1 MTMPHER
8 TRALRWAG
16 EFLREVMQSPECPPA
31 LKHQAYMILRHYPE
45 PHSIAHEARYS
56 DHARQGVPWLG
67 PEDPP
72 TTPEARDTTAPSVL
86 LVSPEASA
94 KLLHEPAQRRTLGEI
109 VDSLPFQETCVPRL
123 LAGLPNNTLRKLRG
137 PDCSK
142 SS

>member
-16 EFLREVMQSPECPPA
+16 EFLREVMESPECPPA

-56 DHARQGVPWLG
+56 VHARQGVPWLG

-72 TTPEARDTTAPSVL
+72 ATPGS
-86 LVSPEASA
+86 
-94 KLLHEPAQRRTLGEI
+94 
-109 VDSLPFQETCVPRL
+109 
-123 LAGLPNNTLRKLRG
+123 
-137 PDCSK
+137 
-142 SS
+142 

>member
-16 EFLREVMQSPECPPA
+16 EFLREVMESPECPPA

-56 DHARQGVPWLG
+56 GHARQGVPWLG

-72 TTPEARDTTAPSVL
+72 TTPGVRDTTAGPAG
-86 LVSPEASA
+86 VSPEASA
-94 KLLHEPAQRRTLGEI
+94 KLPHEPGQRRTLGEV
-109 VDSLPFQETCVPRL
+109 VDSLPFQETRVPRL
-123 LAGLPNNTLRKLRG
+123 IAGLPDNTLRKLRV
-137 PDCSK
+137 PDCTK
-142 SS
+142 